1 MPPDNDPAGESG
13 SEPGRR
19 RRNWLGLGL
28 KKLGNGNGQDAE
40 GPQTGSDER
49 GQAMRLR
56 ISEFENMRVGDVMVP
71 RAEVAAVEVG
81 TTFRELIEA
90 FAEKT
95 VSRMPVYR
103 ENLDDPVGFIHLKDV
118 IGEIASGGS
127 ADDDTPI
134 DRLKRD
140 VLFVPPSMRLHD
152 LLVRMQSSRMHIALV
167 IDEYGGTDG
176 LVTLEDLVEQI
187 VGDIEDEHDEEENH
201 LLLDRGKGVWEA
213 DARVPIERFEE
224 VADVDLAIPDFEDEV
239 DTIGGLAFSLAGRV
253 PQRGELIRHPEGVG
267 IQVVDSDGRRIRK
280 LRIRVPEGAK
290 RAISEATHSGEDSSE
305 AK

>member
-1 MPPDNDPAGESG
+1 MPPDNDHAGEPG

-19 RRNWLGLGL
+19 RRGWLGWGL
-28 KKLGNGNGQDAE
+28 KRLTNGNGHDPDATQKA
-40 GPQTGSDER
+40 PDER
-49 GQAMRLR
+49 GQQMRLR

-71 RAEVAAVEVG
+71 RAEVAAVEIN
-81 TTFRELIEA
+81 TTFHDLVQS
-90 FAEKT
+90 FAAKT

-118 IGEIASGGS
+118 IGEIATGGS

-187 VGDIEDEHDEEENH
+187 VGDIEDEHDEAESL

-213 DARVPIERFEE
+213 DARVTIEDFCE
-224 VADVDLAIPDFEDEV
+224 VADVDLALPDFEDEI
-239 DTIGGLAFSLAGRV
+239 DTLGGLAFSLAGRV
-253 PQRGELIRHPEGVG
+253 PQRGELIKHPVGVG

-280 LRIRVPEGAK
+280 LRIRVPEVAK
-290 RAISEATHSGEDSSE
+290 RAISEANPSGEDSSE